1 MEHLAGI
8 CGSVVRCDIFKS
20 FFLEAQT
27 SIVIEEIYIINKL
40 DHSIKRLAITMA
52 GRPAGRPAI
61 HSGEE
66 WPFSSSFLI
75 RSCDWRLGSTILEFI
90 SDIGVN
96 KFQRMRWHVAVS
108 RSD

>member
-1 MEHLAGI
+1 MERLAGI

-52 GRPAGRPAI
+52 GRPAGRPSTAARNGLSPPVSLLDRVI
-61 HSGEE
+61 GVLLARY
-66 WPFSSSFLI
+66 WSSFQ
-75 RSCDWRLGSTILEFI
+75 ILESINF
-90 SDIGVN
+90 SECAGTS
-96 KFQRMRWHVAVS
+96 Q
-108 RSD
+108 